1 MNDLLKKIM
10 PSPLPETPGEMLI
23 ALREVLQSLALL
35 GLWRAKFF
43 NHTAFYGGTA
53 LRILYG
59 LDRLLN
65 EAINNLD
72 INAAR
77 KEVAPFI
84 KDARKLDIWSKDF
97 FRSAAQMIVVI

>member
-1 MNDLLKKIM
+1 MRDSGHYIL
-10 PSPLPETPGEMLI
+10 SAPLTREHLI
-23 ALREVLQSLALL
+23 
-35 GLWRAKFF
+35 
-43 NHTAFYGGTA
+43 
-53 LRILYG
+53 
-59 LDRLLN
+59 DLLN

-97 FRSAAQMIVVI
+97 FRSAAHTIVVI